1 MGYSRQ
7 DYGDYGAESQ
17 GNSCYKTPLGATYLE
32 CLWKGGDMSVD
43 NRHRL
48 RCDFGVGIEHVN

>member
-17 GNSCYKTPLGATYLE
+17 GNSCYKTPLSTTYLGRQE
-32 CLWKGGDMSVD
+32 EAET
-43 NRHRL
+43 
-48 RCDFGVGIEHVN
+48 FGWTTDIG

>member
-32 CLWKGGDMSVD
+32 CL
-43 NRHRL
+43 
-48 RCDFGVGIEHVN
+48 

>member
-17 GNSCYKTPLGATYLE
+17 GNSCYKTPLRRNLTWASG
-32 CLWKGGDMSVD
+32 KGGDMSVD

-48 RCDFGVGIEHVN
+48 SSDFGVETEHVN